1 MNNIYEKY
9 PFIEVLEKNNPNFN
23 KYRDL
28 DEFGNLLLQLEKH
41 NGVWKDVTAKE
52 LAKIE
57 LEKANKELNK
67 LGA

>member
-1 MNNIYEKY
+1 MDEIYKKY
-9 PFIEVLEKNNPNFN
+9 PFIEVLERNNPNFN

-28 DEFGNLLLQLEKH
+28 DEFGNLLLQLEKI
-41 NGVWKDVTAKE
+41 NGVWKDVTARE

-57 LEKANKELNK
+57 LAKANEELKK